1 METDL
6 KDVQEES
13 QRYLH
18 EGPSS
23 GRHGKQD
30 ETHEHEQEEE
40 EEEEEEAEGSD
51 SENLYDVDDEE
62 VSQPCHPCDE
72 LRVMGGPDGVTDS
85 P

>member
-13 QRYLH
+13 HRYLH

-30 ETHEHEQEEE
+30 ETHEHEQ